1 MVSIS
6 SKIGM
11 LTMLSTMALGRELT
25 GLPIP
30 TDPSAVAAKL
40 LELEEQILM
49 IASKQ
54 IVRDEFY
61 INDWEITVR
70 RNGP

>member
-1 MVSIS
+1 LFF
-6 SKIGM
+6 K
-11 LTMLSTMALGRELT
+11 LT
-25 GLPIP
+25 GLPVP
-30 TDPSAVAAKL
+30 TDPSAVARKL

-70 RNGP
+70 KNGA